1 MLTTNSLVRS
11 PEMNENVKAL
21 IAKSWKNEL
30 LELEPGKHYVDE
42 MITIH
47 SSLALVYSGFRLY
60 L

>member
-1 MLTTNSLVRS
+1 
-11 PEMNENVKAL
+11 MNENVKAL